1 MNNYCTNCGHE
12 LRGLTNCNYCPQCG
26 NQVSLISEADTDGP
40 IYPMPQ
46 YKVPAGQTWE
56 GLQPDGSY
64 IFEIDN
70 SNEGLTVQTTPH
82 CTSFVFNVNDLEF
95 K

>member
-26 NQVSLISEADTDGP
+26 NQVKLVPNTVFTDPLHGNFK
-40 IYPMPQ
+40 I
-46 YKVPAGQTWE
+46 PAGQTWE

-64 IFEIDN
+64 LFEIDN
-70 SNEGLTVQTTPH
+70 SNEGITVQTTPH
-82 CTSFVFNVNDLEF
+82 QHFVFDGNDFETNE
-95 K
+95 